1 MSNVKHLASAPEMST
16 IDSVE
21 RHHNIPNPDRL
32 SIIAAI
38 ILLAYVSTIFINL
51 PGRTLGVQLPSIYL
65 AVEINVRTVIA
76 LLVAGLTATGA
87 DWLLRDHPA
96 LQGKH
101 TFRHWLLPAL
111 TAWVIGVPLYLL
123 PFGTQWLVALTL
135 GGALLMLVL
144 VAEYIAVDPEDIRYA
159 IASAGLTAVSFA
171 IFLILA
177 LALRSAGLRLFLT
190 LPALTFASF
199 LVVLRALHLRLGG
212 VWAIM
217 PSLALAL
224 IIAQL
229 SAALHYLPLLPTT
242 YGLALI
248 GPTYALTT
256 LVANLAEG
264 IPLQRA
270 IAGPALVLIIVWG
283 AALWTI

>member
-1 MSNVKHLASAPEMST
+1 MST
-16 IDSVE
+16 IDNVE
-21 RHHNIPNPDRL
+21 RHHNIPNLDRL
-32 SIIAAI
+32 SVVAAI
-38 ILLAYVSTIFINL
+38 ILLAYASTIFIDL
-51 PGRTLGVQLPSIYL
+51 PERTLGVQLPIIYL
-65 AVEINVRTVIA
+65 AVDINVRTVIA

-96 LQGKH
+96 LQASH

-111 TAWVIGVPLYLL
+111 TAWVIGIPLYLL

-177 LALRSAGLRLFLT
+177 IALRSAGIRLFLT

-199 LVVLRALHLRLGG
+199 LVVLRTLHLRLGG
-212 VWAIM
+212 VWSIM
-217 PSLALAL
+217 PSIALAL

-229 SAALHYLPLLPTT
+229 SAALHYLPLPPAT

-256 LVANLAEG
+256 LVANLAER
-264 IPLQRA
+264 IPFKRA
-270 IAGPALVLIIVWG
+270 IIGPALVLIIFWG

>member
-1 MSNVKHLASAPEMST
+1 M
-16 IDSVE
+16 
-21 RHHNIPNPDRL
+21 
-32 SIIAAI
+32 
-38 ILLAYVSTIFINL
+38 
-51 PGRTLGVQLPSIYL
+51 GVQLPSIYL
-65 AVEINVRTVIA
+65 AVEINVRTVITF
-76 LLVAGLTATGA
+76 LVAGLTATGA

-96 LQGKH
+96 LQGNQ

-111 TAWVIGVPLYLL
+111 TAWVIGIPLYLL
-123 PFGTQWLVALTL
+123 PFGRQWLVALSL

-144 VAEYIAVDPEDIRYA
+144 VAEYIAVDPQDIRYA

-177 LALRSAGLRLFLT
+177 ISLRSAGIRLFLT
-190 LPALTFASF
+190 LPALTFASL
-199 LVVLRALHLRLGG
+199 LVVLRTLHLRLGG
-212 VWAIM
+212 VWPIM

-242 YGLALI
+242 YGLVLI

-264 IPLQRA
+264 IPLRRA
-270 IAGPALVLIIVWG
+270 IIGPALVLIIVWG